1 MGGGPGTGIYKST
14 DGGENWQELKKG
26 LPKSNMGKIGLVLSP
41 QNSDVIY
48 AAIELDRRT
57 GGVYKSIDQG
67 ANWKK

>member
-1 MGGGPGTGIYKST
+1 
-14 DGGENWQELKKG
+14 
-26 LPKSNMGKIGLVLSP
+26 MGKIGLVLSP

-67 ANWKK
+67 ANWKKMSDAVAGGTGLTIIKNYMLLLTMKERST